1 MIPLGWI
8 GIVRLGLV
16 QAALGAIVVLTTSTM
31 NRVMVVELALPA
43 MIPGALV
50 AIHHAMQLLRPRL
63 GHGSDVGG
71 RRTPWIIGGMVVLAL
86 GGVGAAVSI
95 AIVPT
100 APVAGLSL
108 AVGAFVAI
116 GLGVGA
122 SGTSL
127 LVLMAKRVASH
138 RRPAAATVT
147 WVLMIVGFIVTAGII
162 GRLLDPYSPERLIAI
177 AAGVGVAAVLLT
189 VLALWGLEG
198 HGAAAV
204 EAPQHASAA
213 DFRAALA
220 QVWAEPASRGF
231 AIFVFV
237 SMLAYSAQ
245 DLILEPYAGIVFAMT
260 PGETTT
266 LSGVQ
271 HGGVLLGMILVGV
284 LGTVM
289 GRRRPGALRGWMIG
303 GCFASAGAL
312 ALVGLG
318 GLVGP
323 GWPIRETVFLLGVC
337 NGAYAVAAIGS
348 MMERVG
354 QGQPRREGLRM
365 GIWGAAQAVAF
376 GIGGF
381 LGTMAVD
388 VARLFIADA
397 AVAYATVFV
406 GEGLLFVVAASLAA
420 RLDFTRI
427 GATRAPSPTPAR
439 ASSTTA
445 TPTHEPAGA

>member
-1 MIPLGWI
+1 MTPLGWI

-43 MIPGALV
+43 MVPGALV
-50 AIHHAMQLLRPRL
+50 ALHHAMQLLRPRL

-71 RRTPWIIGGMVVLAL
+71 RRTPWIVGGMALLAA
-86 GGVGAAVSI
+86 GGVGAAAAI
-95 AIVPT
+95 AMIPA
-100 APVAGLSL
+100 APFLGLAL
-108 AVGAFVAI
+108 ATLAFLAI
-116 GLGVGA
+116 GVGVGA

-127 LVLMAKRVASH
+127 LVLMAKRVAPH

-147 WVLMIVGFIVTAGII
+147 WVLMIVGFIVTAAIT
-162 GRLLDPYSPERLIAI
+162 GRLLDPYSPDRLIAV
-177 AAGVGVAAVLLT
+177 ATGVGLAAVLLT
-189 VLALWGLEG
+189 TLALWGLEG
-198 HGAAAV
+198 HAGDAAEV
-204 EAPQHASAA
+204 APRRASAS

-220 QVWAEPASRGF
+220 EVWAEPASRGF

-245 DLILEPYAGIVFAMT
+245 DLILEPWAGLVFGMT
-260 PGETTT
+260 PGETTR

-271 HGGVLLGMILVGV
+271 HFGVLLGMIVVG
-284 LGTVM
+284 LAGTVV

-303 GCFASAGAL
+303 GCMASAGSL
-312 ALVGLG
+312 ALVGIG
-318 GLVGP
+318 GLYGP
-323 GWPIRETVFLLGVC
+323 GWPVRETVFLLGLC

-354 QGQPRREGLRM
+354 QGQARREGLRM

-388 VARLFIADA
+388 GARVVIADPA
-397 AVAYATVFV
+397 TAYAAVFV
-406 GEGLLFVVAASLAA
+406 GEGLMFVAAALMAS
-420 RLDFTRI
+420 RLDFARL
-427 GATRAPSPTPAR
+427 GLGRAVHR
-439 ASSTTA
+439 DTA
-445 TPTHEPAGA
+445 THEPAGA